1 MMSNYEMS
9 SNVIELSEHKTYI
22 ELTRRLCYYDY
33 PNLNGVQLNSDTA
46 EEKAQSLLMQP
57 VVAKYKKI
65 RNKDDLG
72 GHECSVDTK
81 GNVTFGT
88 IPIGVNVSVEVKND
102 TITINDTTVETPCLF
117 ATSRIWTRNKN
128 VCSAIKRLFAEG
140 KLHSS
145 WEILTEN
152 AEYVNNVKILKDYV
166 FEADALLGST
176 SNPAY
181 GECAT
186 TLCVAS
192 VDDPEILLSEAIAND
207 FNIENSKTKE
217 DNTLEI
223 KENESVVTSENENTD
238 VVTDEVVE
246 TSQETN
252 DVETT
257 DTSEIVSD
265 TKETDNA
272 SSETVDTDISEQT
285 TDDAQ
290 TVEVSELTVRDLRN
304 KIEKLCREKLRY
316 CWISFMFPNEKYV
329 LVEYDERE
337 SELEYMKF
345 TYETNGD
352 EVTVGEPEKVK
363 LAVSVANINAEIA
376 EKNNAIIKAN
386 EEIATLK
393 SENENLMKYKEMYEK
408 VEAEKAADEMA
419 KKKKCLSEYA
429 VRSGYI
435 SSEEIETSE
444 EIKALIDSVDENG
457 IKAIIVDRLMAQ
469 KNETNVV
476 TSEIVA
482 SQTTEVASL
491 TCEDID
497 TSDYKSVMK
506 KFLGK

>member
-1 MMSNYEMS
+1 MSNYEMS

-57 VVAKYKKI
+57 VVAKYKRI

-72 GHECSVDTK
+72 GHECSVDNN

-88 IPIGVNVSVEVKND
+88 VPIGVNVAVEIKND
-102 TITINDTTVETPCLF
+102 TVNINNNTVETPCLF

-192 VDDPEILLSEAIAND
+192 AEDPEILLSEAIAND
-207 FNIENSKTKE
+207 FNIDNSETKE
-217 DNTLEI
+217 DKTLKI
-223 KENESVVTSENENTD
+223 KENESVVTSENENAD
-238 VVTDEVVE
+238 VITDEVVE
-246 TSQETN
+246 TSQETEN
-252 DVETT
+252 VETT
-257 DTSEIVSD
+257 ETTETVSETREAKAEKIEDTTANENTEKSEESNSDNTDTSNEEVVSD
-265 TKETDNA
+265 T
-272 SSETVDTDISEQT
+272 DTII
-285 TDDAQ
+285 AN
-290 TVEVSELTVRDLRN
+290 LRQ
-304 KIEKLCREKLRY
+304 
-316 CWISFMFPNEKYV
+316 
-329 LVEYDERE
+329 
-337 SELEYMKF
+337 
-345 TYETNGD
+345 
-352 EVTVGEPEKVK
+352 
-363 LAVSVANINAEIA
+363 EIV
-376 EKNNAIIKAN
+376 EKNDAIIKAN
-386 EEIATLK
+386 EEIANLK
-393 SENENLMKYKEMYEK
+393 AVNESLIQYKEMYEK
-408 VEAEKAADEMA
+408 VEAEKAADELA

-435 SSEEIETSE
+435 SSDEIESSE
-444 EIKALIDSVDENG
+444 EIKKLIEAVDENG

-469 KNETNVV
+469 KNDVV
-476 TSEIVA
+476 VETSEVA
-482 SQTTEVASL
+482 TPVTTEVASL
-491 TCEDID
+491 TCDEVSIE

>member
-1 MMSNYEMS
+1 MSNYEMS

-57 VVAKYKKI
+57 VVAKYKRI

-72 GHECSVDTK
+72 DHECSVDNK

-88 IPIGVNVSVEVKND
+88 VPIGVNVAVEIKND
-102 TITINDTTVETPCLF
+102 TVNINNNTVETPCLF

-192 VDDPEILLSEAIAND
+192 AEDPEILLSEAIAND
-207 FNIENSKTKE
+207 FNIDNSETKE
-217 DNTLEI
+217 DKTLKI
-223 KENESVVTSENENTD
+223 KENESVVTSENENAD
-238 VVTDEVVE
+238 VATDEVVE
-246 TSQETN
+246 TSQETEN
-252 DVETT
+252 VETT
-257 DTSEIVSD
+257 ETTETVSETEEAKAEKIEDTTVDENTEKSEESNSDNTDTSNKEVVSD
-265 TKETDNA
+265 T
-272 SSETVDTDISEQT
+272 DTI
-285 TDDAQ
+285 
-290 TVEVSELTVRDLRN
+290 
-304 KIEKLCREKLRY
+304 I
-316 CWISFMFPNEKYV
+316 
-329 LVEYDERE
+329 
-337 SELEYMKF
+337 
-345 TYETNGD
+345 
-352 EVTVGEPEKVK
+352 
-363 LAVSVANINAEIA
+363 ANLKQEIV
-376 EKNNAIIKAN
+376 EKNDAIIKAN
-386 EEIATLK
+386 EEIANLK
-393 SENENLMKYKEMYEK
+393 AVNESLVQYKEMYEK
-408 VEAEKAADEMA
+408 IEAEKAADELA

-435 SSEEIETSE
+435 SSEEIESSE
-444 EIKALIDSVDENG
+444 EIKKLIEAVDENG

-469 KNETNVV
+469 KNDVV
-476 TSEIVA
+476 VETSEVTTPV
-482 SQTTEVASL
+482 TTEVASL
-491 TCEDID
+491 TCDEVSIE

>member
-1 MMSNYEMS
+1 MSNYEMS

-57 VVAKYKKI
+57 VVAKYKRI

-72 GHECSVDTK
+72 GHECSVDNK

-88 IPIGVNVSVEVKND
+88 VPIGVNVAVEIKND
-102 TITINDTTVETPCLF
+102 TVNINNNTVETPCLF

-192 VDDPEILLSEAIAND
+192 AEDPEILLSEAIAND
-207 FNIENSKTKE
+207 FNIDNSETKE
-217 DNTLEI
+217 DKTLKI
-223 KENESVVTSENENTD
+223 KENESVVTSENENAD

-246 TSQETN
+246 TSQETEN
-252 DVETT
+252 VETT
-257 DTSEIVSD
+257 ETTETVSETREAKAEKIEDTTANENTEKSEESNSDNTDTSNEEVVSD
-265 TKETDNA
+265 T
-272 SSETVDTDISEQT
+272 DTI
-285 TDDAQ
+285 
-290 TVEVSELTVRDLRN
+290 
-304 KIEKLCREKLRY
+304 I
-316 CWISFMFPNEKYV
+316 
-329 LVEYDERE
+329 
-337 SELEYMKF
+337 
-345 TYETNGD
+345 
-352 EVTVGEPEKVK
+352 
-363 LAVSVANINAEIA
+363 ANLKQEIV
-376 EKNNAIIKAN
+376 EKNDAIIKAN
-386 EEIATLK
+386 EEIANLK
-393 SENENLMKYKEMYEK
+393 AVNESLIQYKEMYEK
-408 VEAEKAADEMA
+408 VEAEKAADELA

-435 SSEEIETSE
+435 SSEEIESSE
-444 EIKALIDSVDENG
+444 EIKKLIEAVDENG

-469 KNETNVV
+469 KNDVV
-476 TSEIVA
+476 VETSEVA
-482 SQTTEVASL
+482 TPVTTEVASL
-491 TCEDID
+491 TCDEVSIE

>member
-1 MMSNYEMS
+1 MSNYEMS

-57 VVAKYKKI
+57 VVAKYKRI

-72 GHECSVDTK
+72 GHECSVDNN

-88 IPIGVNVSVEVKND
+88 VPIGVNVAVEIKND
-102 TITINDTTVETPCLF
+102 TVNINNNTVETPCLF

-192 VDDPEILLSEAIAND
+192 AEDPEILLSEAIAND
-207 FNIENSKTKE
+207 FNIDNSETKE
-217 DNTLEI
+217 DKTLKI
-223 KENESVVTSENENTD
+223 KENESVVTSENAD

-246 TSQETN
+246 TSQETEN
-252 DVETT
+252 VETT
-257 DTSEIVSD
+257 ETTETVSEAREAKAEKIEDTTADENTEKSEESNSDNTDTSNEEVVSD
-265 TKETDNA
+265 T
-272 SSETVDTDISEQT
+272 DTI
-285 TDDAQ
+285 
-290 TVEVSELTVRDLRN
+290 
-304 KIEKLCREKLRY
+304 I
-316 CWISFMFPNEKYV
+316 
-329 LVEYDERE
+329 
-337 SELEYMKF
+337 
-345 TYETNGD
+345 
-352 EVTVGEPEKVK
+352 
-363 LAVSVANINAEIA
+363 ANLKQEIV
-376 EKNNAIIKAN
+376 EKNDAIIKAN
-386 EEIATLK
+386 EEIANLK
-393 SENENLMKYKEMYEK
+393 AVNESLIQYKEMYEK
-408 VEAEKAADEMA
+408 IEAEKAADELA

-435 SSEEIETSE
+435 SSEEIESSE
-444 EIKALIDSVDENG
+444 EIKKLIEAVDENG

-469 KNETNVV
+469 KNDVV
-476 TSEIVA
+476 VETSEVTTPV
-482 SQTTEVASL
+482 TTEVASL
-491 TCEDID
+491 TCDEVNIE

>member
-1 MMSNYEMS
+1 MSNYEMS

-57 VVAKYKKI
+57 VVAKYKRI

-72 GHECSVDTK
+72 GHECSVDNN

-88 IPIGVNVSVEVKND
+88 VPIGVNVAVEIKND
-102 TITINDTTVETPCLF
+102 TVNINNNTVETPCLF

-192 VDDPEILLSEAIAND
+192 AEDPEILLSEAIAND
-207 FNIENSKTKE
+207 FNIDNSETKE
-217 DNTLEI
+217 DETLKI
-223 KENESVVTSENENTD
+223 KENESVVTSENENAD

-246 TSQETN
+246 TSQETEN
-252 DVETT
+252 VETT
-257 DTSEIVSD
+257 ETTETVSETREAKAEKIEDTTADENTEKSEESNSDNTDTSNEEVVSD
-265 TKETDNA
+265 T
-272 SSETVDTDISEQT
+272 DTI
-285 TDDAQ
+285 
-290 TVEVSELTVRDLRN
+290 
-304 KIEKLCREKLRY
+304 I
-316 CWISFMFPNEKYV
+316 
-329 LVEYDERE
+329 
-337 SELEYMKF
+337 
-345 TYETNGD
+345 
-352 EVTVGEPEKVK
+352 
-363 LAVSVANINAEIA
+363 ANLKQEIV
-376 EKNNAIIKAN
+376 EKNDAIIKAN
-386 EEIATLK
+386 EEIANLK
-393 SENENLMKYKEMYEK
+393 AVNESLVQYKEMYEK
-408 VEAEKAADEMA
+408 IESEKAADELA

-429 VRSGYI
+429 VKSGYI
-435 SSEEIETSE
+435 SSEEIESSE
-444 EIKALIDSVDENG
+444 EIKKLIDAVDENG

-469 KNETNVV
+469 KNDVV
-476 TSEIVA
+476 VETSEATTPV
-482 SQTTEVASL
+482 TTEVASL
-491 TCEDID
+491 TCDEVSIE

>member
-1 MMSNYEMS
+1 MSNYEMS

-57 VVAKYKKI
+57 VVAKYKRI

-72 GHECSVDTK
+72 GHECSVDNK

-88 IPIGVNVSVEVKND
+88 VPIGVNVAVEIKND
-102 TITINDTTVETPCLF
+102 TVNINNNTVETPCLF

-192 VDDPEILLSEAIAND
+192 AEDPEILLSEAIAND
-207 FNIENSKTKE
+207 FNIDNSETKE
-217 DNTLEI
+217 DKTLKI
-223 KENESVVTSENENTD
+223 NENESVVTSENENAD

-246 TSQETN
+246 TSQETKN
-252 DVETT
+252 VETT
-257 DTSEIVSD
+257 ETTKTVSETEEAKSEKNEDTTVDENTEKSEESNSDNTDTSNEEVVSD
-265 TKETDNA
+265 T
-272 SSETVDTDISEQT
+272 DTI
-285 TDDAQ
+285 
-290 TVEVSELTVRDLRN
+290 
-304 KIEKLCREKLRY
+304 I
-316 CWISFMFPNEKYV
+316 
-329 LVEYDERE
+329 
-337 SELEYMKF
+337 
-345 TYETNGD
+345 
-352 EVTVGEPEKVK
+352 
-363 LAVSVANINAEIA
+363 ANLKQEIV
-376 EKNNAIIKAN
+376 EKNDAIIKAN
-386 EEIATLK
+386 DEIANLK
-393 SENENLMKYKEMYEK
+393 AVNESLMQYKEMYEK
-408 VEAEKAADEMA
+408 VEAEKAADELA

-435 SSEEIETSE
+435 SSDEIESSE
-444 EIKALIDSVDENG
+444 EIKKLIETVDENG

-469 KNETNVV
+469 KNDVV
-476 TSEIVA
+476 VETSEATTPV
-482 SQTTEVASL
+482 TTEVASL
-491 TCEDID
+491 TCDEVSIE

>member
-1 MMSNYEMS
+1 MSNYEMS

-57 VVAKYKKI
+57 VVAKYKRI

-72 GHECSVDTK
+72 GHECSVDNK

-88 IPIGVNVSVEVKND
+88 VPIGVNVAVEIKND
-102 TITINDTTVETPCLF
+102 TVNINNNTVETPCLF

-192 VDDPEILLSEAIAND
+192 AEDPEILLSEAIAND
-207 FNIENSKTKE
+207 FNIDNSETKE
-217 DNTLEI
+217 DKTLKI
-223 KENESVVTSENENTD
+223 KENESVVTSENENAD

-246 TSQETN
+246 TSQETEN
-252 DVETT
+252 VETT
-257 DTSEIVSD
+257 ETIETVSETEEAKAEKIEDTTADENTEKSEESNSDNTDTSNKEVVSD
-265 TKETDNA
+265 T
-272 SSETVDTDISEQT
+272 DTI
-285 TDDAQ
+285 
-290 TVEVSELTVRDLRN
+290 
-304 KIEKLCREKLRY
+304 I
-316 CWISFMFPNEKYV
+316 
-329 LVEYDERE
+329 
-337 SELEYMKF
+337 
-345 TYETNGD
+345 
-352 EVTVGEPEKVK
+352 
-363 LAVSVANINAEIA
+363 ANLKQEIV
-376 EKNNAIIKAN
+376 EKNDAIIKAN
-386 EEIATLK
+386 EEIANLK
-393 SENENLMKYKEMYEK
+393 AVNESLIQYKEMYEK
-408 VEAEKAADEMA
+408 VEAEKAADEIA

-435 SSEEIETSE
+435 SSDEIESSE
-444 EIKALIDSVDENG
+444 EIKKLIDAVDENG

-469 KNETNVV
+469 KNDVVVETSEVV
-476 TSEIVA
+476 TPV
-482 SQTTEVASL
+482 TTEVASL
-491 TCEDID
+491 TCDEASIE

>member
-1 MMSNYEMS
+1 MSNYEMS

-57 VVAKYKKI
+57 VVAKYKRI

-72 GHECSVDTK
+72 GHECSVDNN

-88 IPIGVNVSVEVKND
+88 VPIGVNVAVEIKND
-102 TITINDTTVETPCLF
+102 TVNINNNTVETPCLF

-192 VDDPEILLSEAIAND
+192 AEDPEILLSEAIAND
-207 FNIENSKTKE
+207 FNIDNSETKE
-217 DNTLEI
+217 DKTLKI
-223 KENESVVTSENENTD
+223 KENESVVTSENENAD

-246 TSQETN
+246 TSQETEN
-252 DVETT
+252 VETT
-257 DTSEIVSD
+257 ETTETVSETREAKAEKIEDTTANENTEKSEESNSDNTDTSNEEVVSD
-265 TKETDNA
+265 T
-272 SSETVDTDISEQT
+272 DTI
-285 TDDAQ
+285 
-290 TVEVSELTVRDLRN
+290 
-304 KIEKLCREKLRY
+304 I
-316 CWISFMFPNEKYV
+316 
-329 LVEYDERE
+329 
-337 SELEYMKF
+337 
-345 TYETNGD
+345 
-352 EVTVGEPEKVK
+352 
-363 LAVSVANINAEIA
+363 ANLKQEIV
-376 EKNNAIIKAN
+376 EKNDAIIKAN
-386 EEIATLK
+386 EEIANLK
-393 SENENLMKYKEMYEK
+393 AVNESLIQYKEMYEK
-408 VEAEKAADEMA
+408 VEAEKAADELA

-429 VRSGYI
+429 VKSGYI
-435 SSEEIETSE
+435 SSDEIESSE
-444 EIKALIDSVDENG
+444 EIKKLIDTVDENG

-469 KNETNVV
+469 KNDVV
-476 TSEIVA
+476 VETSEVTTPV
-482 SQTTEVASL
+482 TTEVASL
-491 TCEDID
+491 TCDEVSIE

>member
-1 MMSNYEMS
+1 MSNYEMS

-57 VVAKYKKI
+57 VVAKYKRI

-72 GHECSVDTK
+72 GHECSVDNN

-88 IPIGVNVSVEVKND
+88 VPIGVNVAVEIKND
-102 TITINDTTVETPCLF
+102 TVNINNNTVETPCLF

-192 VDDPEILLSEAIAND
+192 AEDPEILLSEAIAND
-207 FNIENSKTKE
+207 FNIDNSETKE
-217 DNTLEI
+217 DETLKI

-238 VVTDEVVE
+238 VITDEVVE
-246 TSQETN
+246 TSQETEN
-252 DVETT
+252 VETT
-257 DTSEIVSD
+257 ETTETVSETREAKAEKIEDTTADENTEKSEESNSDNTDTSNEEVVSD
-265 TKETDNA
+265 T
-272 SSETVDTDISEQT
+272 DTIIANLKQE
-285 TDDAQ
+285 
-290 TVEVSELTVRDLRN
+290 
-304 KIEKLCREKLRY
+304 I
-316 CWISFMFPNEKYV
+316 
-329 LVEYDERE
+329 
-337 SELEYMKF
+337 
-345 TYETNGD
+345 
-352 EVTVGEPEKVK
+352 VK
-363 LAVSVANINAEIA
+363 
-376 EKNNAIIKAN
+376 KNDAIIKAN
-386 EEIATLK
+386 EEIANLK
-393 SENENLMKYKEMYEK
+393 AVNESLIQYKEMYEK
-408 VEAEKAADEMA
+408 VEAEKAADELA

-435 SSEEIETSE
+435 SSDEIESSE
-444 EIKALIDSVDENG
+444 EIKKLIDAVDENG

-469 KNETNVV
+469 KSDVV
-476 TSEIVA
+476 AETSEMATPV
-482 SQTTEVASL
+482 TTEVASL
-491 TCEDID
+491 TCDEASIE

>member
-1 MMSNYEMS
+1 MSNYEMS

-57 VVAKYKKI
+57 VVAKYKRI

-72 GHECSVDTK
+72 GHECSVDNN

-88 IPIGVNVSVEVKND
+88 VPIGVNVAVEIKND
-102 TITINDTTVETPCLF
+102 TVNINNNTVETPCLF

-192 VDDPEILLSEAIAND
+192 AEDPEILLSEAIAND
-207 FNIENSKTKE
+207 FNIDNSETKE
-217 DNTLEI
+217 DKTLKI
-223 KENESVVTSENENTD
+223 KENESVVTSENENAD

-246 TSQETN
+246 TSQETKN
-252 DVETT
+252 VETT
-257 DTSEIVSD
+257 ETTKTVSETEEAKSEKNEDTTVDENTEKSEESNSDNTDTSNEEVVSD
-265 TKETDNA
+265 T
-272 SSETVDTDISEQT
+272 DTI
-285 TDDAQ
+285 
-290 TVEVSELTVRDLRN
+290 
-304 KIEKLCREKLRY
+304 I
-316 CWISFMFPNEKYV
+316 
-329 LVEYDERE
+329 
-337 SELEYMKF
+337 
-345 TYETNGD
+345 
-352 EVTVGEPEKVK
+352 
-363 LAVSVANINAEIA
+363 ANLKQEIV
-376 EKNNAIIKAN
+376 EKNDAIIKAN
-386 EEIATLK
+386 EEIANLK
-393 SENENLMKYKEMYEK
+393 AVNESLVQYKEMYEK
-408 VEAEKAADEMA
+408 IEAEKAADELA

-435 SSEEIETSE
+435 SSEEIESSE
-444 EIKALIDSVDENG
+444 EIKKLIDAVDENG

-469 KNETNVV
+469 KNDVV
-476 TSEIVA
+476 VETSEATTPV
-482 SQTTEVASL
+482 TTEVASL
-491 TCEDID
+491 TCDEVSIE

>member
-1 MMSNYEMS
+1 MSNYEMS

-88 IPIGVNVSVEVKND
+88 IPIGVNVAVEVKND
-102 TITINDTTVETPCLF
+102 TVTINDTTVETPCLF

-192 VDDPEILLSEAIAND
+192 ADDPEILLSEAIAND
-207 FNIENSKTKE
+207 FNIENSETKE
-217 DNTLEI
+217 DKILEI

-246 TSQETN
+246 TSQETEN
-252 DVETT
+252 VETT
-257 DTSEIVSD
+257 ETTETVSEVEETKVEKVEDTTVDENTEKSEESDSANVDISKEEVVSD
-265 TKETDNA
+265 T
-272 SSETVDTDISEQT
+272 DTI
-285 TDDAQ
+285 
-290 TVEVSELTVRDLRN
+290 
-304 KIEKLCREKLRY
+304 I
-316 CWISFMFPNEKYV
+316 
-329 LVEYDERE
+329 
-337 SELEYMKF
+337 
-345 TYETNGD
+345 
-352 EVTVGEPEKVK
+352 
-363 LAVSVANINAEIA
+363 ANLKQEIV
-376 EKNNAIIKAN
+376 EKNDVIIKAN
-386 EEIATLK
+386 EEIANLK
-393 SENENLMKYKEMYEK
+393 AVNESLMKYKEMYEK

-469 KNETNVV
+469 KNDVV
-476 TSEIVA
+476 VETSEMATPV
-482 SQTTEVASL
+482 TTEVASL
-491 TCEDID
+491 TCDEVSIE

>member
-1 MMSNYEMS
+1 MSNYEMS

-57 VVAKYKKI
+57 VVAKYKRI

-72 GHECSVDTK
+72 GHECSVDNN

-88 IPIGVNVSVEVKND
+88 VPIGVNVAVEIKND
-102 TITINDTTVETPCLF
+102 TVNINNNTVETPCLF

-192 VDDPEILLSEAIAND
+192 TEDPEILLSEAIAND
-207 FNIENSKTKE
+207 FNIDNSETKE
-217 DNTLEI
+217 DKTLKI
-223 KENESVVTSENENTD
+223 KENESVVTSENENAD
-238 VVTDEVVE
+238 AVTDEVVE
-246 TSQETN
+246 TSQETEN
-252 DVETT
+252 VETT
-257 DTSEIVSD
+257 ETNNDTETETVITISEEESQEVV
-265 TKETDNA
+265 NN
-272 SSETVDTDISEQT
+272 SETVD
-285 TDDAQ
+285 
-290 TVEVSELTVRDLRN
+290 VSALTVRDLRC
-304 KIEKLCREKLRY
+304 KIEKACRDKIRY
-316 CWISFMFPNEKYV
+316 CWVAFMFPTENYV
-329 LVEYDERE
+329 LVEFDERE

-345 TYETNGD
+345 TYTVNGED
-352 EVTVGEPEKVK
+352 VTVGEPEKVK
-363 LAVSVANINAEIA
+363 LAVSVANINSEIS
-376 EKNNAIIKAN
+376 EKNDAIIKAN
-386 EEIATLK
+386 EEITALK
-393 SENENLMKYKEMYEK
+393 SEVETLTKYKEMFEQA
-408 VEAEKAADEMA
+408 EAEKAADELA

-435 SSEEIETSE
+435 SSEEIESSA
-444 EIKALIDSVDENG
+444 EIKKLIEAVDENG

-469 KNETNVV
+469 KNNVV
-476 TSEIVA
+476 VETSEMATPV
-482 SQTTEVASL
+482 TTEVASL
-491 TCEDID
+491 TCDEVSIE

>member
-1 MMSNYEMS
+1 MSNYEMS

-57 VVAKYKKI
+57 VVAKYKRI

-72 GHECSVDTK
+72 GHECSVDNN

-88 IPIGVNVSVEVKND
+88 VPIGVNVAVEIKND
-102 TITINDTTVETPCLF
+102 TVNINNNTVETPCLF

-192 VDDPEILLSEAIAND
+192 AEDPEILLSEAIAND
-207 FNIENSKTKE
+207 FNIDNSETKE
-217 DNTLEI
+217 DKTLKI
-223 KENESVVTSENENTD
+223 KENESVVTSENENAD

-246 TSQETN
+246 TSQETEN
-252 DVETT
+252 VETT
-257 DTSEIVSD
+257 ETTETVSETREAKAEKIEDTTADENTEKSEESNSDNTDTSNEEVVSD
-265 TKETDNA
+265 T
-272 SSETVDTDISEQT
+272 DTI
-285 TDDAQ
+285 
-290 TVEVSELTVRDLRN
+290 
-304 KIEKLCREKLRY
+304 I
-316 CWISFMFPNEKYV
+316 
-329 LVEYDERE
+329 
-337 SELEYMKF
+337 
-345 TYETNGD
+345 
-352 EVTVGEPEKVK
+352 
-363 LAVSVANINAEIA
+363 ANLKQEIV
-376 EKNNAIIKAN
+376 EKNDAIIKAN
-386 EEIATLK
+386 EEITALK
-393 SENENLMKYKEMYEK
+393 SEVETLTKYKEMFEQA
-408 VEAEKAADEMA
+408 EAEKAADELA

-435 SSEEIETSE
+435 SSDEIESSE
-444 EIKALIDSVDENG
+444 EIKKLIDAVDENG

-469 KNETNVV
+469 KNDVTVE
-476 TSEIVA
+476 TSEVDA
-482 SQTTEVASL
+482 PVTTEVASL
-491 TCEDID
+491 TCDEVSIE

>member
-1 MMSNYEMS
+1 MSNYEMS

-57 VVAKYKKI
+57 VVAKYKRI

-72 GHECSVDTK
+72 GHECSVDNN

-88 IPIGVNVSVEVKND
+88 VPIGVNVAVEIKND
-102 TITINDTTVETPCLF
+102 TVNINNNTVETPCLF

-176 SNPAY
+176 YNPAY

-192 VDDPEILLSEAIAND
+192 AEDPEILLSEAIAND
-207 FNIENSKTKE
+207 FNIDNSETKE
-217 DNTLEI
+217 DKTLKI

-246 TSQETN
+246 TSQETEN
-252 DVETT
+252 VETT
-257 DTSEIVSD
+257 ETTETVSETREAKAEKIEDTTANENTEKSEESNSDNTDTSNEEVVSD
-265 TKETDNA
+265 T
-272 SSETVDTDISEQT
+272 DTI
-285 TDDAQ
+285 
-290 TVEVSELTVRDLRN
+290 
-304 KIEKLCREKLRY
+304 I
-316 CWISFMFPNEKYV
+316 
-329 LVEYDERE
+329 
-337 SELEYMKF
+337 
-345 TYETNGD
+345 
-352 EVTVGEPEKVK
+352 
-363 LAVSVANINAEIA
+363 ANLKQEIV
-376 EKNNAIIKAN
+376 EKNDAIIKAN
-386 EEIATLK
+386 EEIANLK
-393 SENENLMKYKEMYEK
+393 AVNESLIQYKEMYEK
-408 VEAEKAADEMA
+408 IESEKAADELA

-435 SSEEIETSE
+435 SSDEIESSE
-444 EIKALIDSVDENG
+444 EIKKLIDAVDENG

-469 KNETNVV
+469 KNDVAVE
-476 TSEIVA
+476 TSEVA
-482 SQTTEVASL
+482 TPVTTEVASL
-491 TCEDID
+491 TCDEVSIE

>member
-1 MMSNYEMS
+1 MSNYEMS

-57 VVAKYKKI
+57 VVAKYKRI

-72 GHECSVDTK
+72 GHECSVDNN

-88 IPIGVNVSVEVKND
+88 VPIGVNVAVEIKND
-102 TITINDTTVETPCLF
+102 TVNINNNTVETPCLF

-192 VDDPEILLSEAIAND
+192 AEDPEILLSEAIAND
-207 FNIENSKTKE
+207 FNIDNSETKE
-217 DNTLEI
+217 DKTLKI
-223 KENESVVTSENENTD
+223 KENESVVTSENENAD

-246 TSQETN
+246 TSQETEN
-252 DVETT
+252 VETT
-257 DTSEIVSD
+257 ETTETVSETREAKAEKIEDTTANENAEKSEESNSDNTDTSNEEVVSD
-265 TKETDNA
+265 T
-272 SSETVDTDISEQT
+272 DTI
-285 TDDAQ
+285 
-290 TVEVSELTVRDLRN
+290 
-304 KIEKLCREKLRY
+304 I
-316 CWISFMFPNEKYV
+316 
-329 LVEYDERE
+329 
-337 SELEYMKF
+337 
-345 TYETNGD
+345 
-352 EVTVGEPEKVK
+352 
-363 LAVSVANINAEIA
+363 ANLKQEIV
-376 EKNNAIIKAN
+376 EKNDAIIKAN
-386 EEIATLK
+386 EEIANLK
-393 SENENLMKYKEMYEK
+393 AVNESLVQYKEMYEK
-408 VEAEKAADEMA
+408 VEAEKAADELA

-435 SSEEIETSE
+435 SSEEIESSE
-444 EIKALIDSVDENG
+444 EIKKLIEAVDENG

-469 KNETNVV
+469 KSDVV
-476 TSEIVA
+476 VETSEIVTPV
-482 SQTTEVASL
+482 TTEVASL
-491 TCEDID
+491 TCDEVSIE

>member
-1 MMSNYEMS
+1 MSNYEMS

-57 VVAKYKKI
+57 VVAKYKRI

-72 GHECSVDTK
+72 GHECSVDNN

-88 IPIGVNVSVEVKND
+88 VPIGVNVAVEIKND
-102 TITINDTTVETPCLF
+102 TVNINNNTVETPCLF

-192 VDDPEILLSEAIAND
+192 AEDPEILLSEAIAND
-207 FNIENSKTKE
+207 FNIDNSETKE
-217 DNTLEI
+217 DKTLKI
-223 KENESVVTSENENTD
+223 KENESVVTSENAD

-246 TSQETN
+246 TSQETEN
-252 DVETT
+252 VETT
-257 DTSEIVSD
+257 ETTETVSETREAKAEKIEDTTANENAEKSEESNSDNTDTSNEEVVSD
-265 TKETDNA
+265 T
-272 SSETVDTDISEQT
+272 DTI
-285 TDDAQ
+285 
-290 TVEVSELTVRDLRN
+290 
-304 KIEKLCREKLRY
+304 I
-316 CWISFMFPNEKYV
+316 
-329 LVEYDERE
+329 
-337 SELEYMKF
+337 
-345 TYETNGD
+345 
-352 EVTVGEPEKVK
+352 
-363 LAVSVANINAEIA
+363 ANLKQEIV
-376 EKNNAIIKAN
+376 EKNDAIIKAN
-386 EEIATLK
+386 EEIANLK
-393 SENENLMKYKEMYEK
+393 AVNESLIQYKEMYEK
-408 VEAEKAADEMA
+408 VEAEKAADELA

-435 SSEEIETSE
+435 SSEEIESSE
-444 EIKALIDSVDENG
+444 EIKKLIDAVDENG

-469 KNETNVV
+469 KSDVV
-476 TSEIVA
+476 VETSEIVTPV
-482 SQTTEVASL
+482 TTEVASL
-491 TCEDID
+491 TCDEASIE

>member
-1 MMSNYEMS
+1 MSNYEMS

-57 VVAKYKKI
+57 VVAKYKRI

-72 GHECSVDTK
+72 GHECSVDNN

-88 IPIGVNVSVEVKND
+88 VPIGVNVAVEIKND
-102 TITINDTTVETPCLF
+102 TVNINNNTVETPCLF

-192 VDDPEILLSEAIAND
+192 AEDPEILLSEAIAND
-207 FNIENSKTKE
+207 FNIDNSETKE
-217 DNTLEI
+217 DKTLKI
-223 KENESVVTSENENTD
+223 KENESVVTSENENTN
-238 VVTDEVVE
+238 VITDEVVE
-246 TSQETN
+246 TSQETEN
-252 DVETT
+252 VETT
-257 DTSEIVSD
+257 ETTETVSETREAKAEKIEDTTADENTEKSEESNSDNTDTSNEEVVSD
-265 TKETDNA
+265 T
-272 SSETVDTDISEQT
+272 DTI
-285 TDDAQ
+285 
-290 TVEVSELTVRDLRN
+290 
-304 KIEKLCREKLRY
+304 I
-316 CWISFMFPNEKYV
+316 
-329 LVEYDERE
+329 
-337 SELEYMKF
+337 
-345 TYETNGD
+345 
-352 EVTVGEPEKVK
+352 
-363 LAVSVANINAEIA
+363 ANLKQEIV
-376 EKNNAIIKAN
+376 EKNDAIIKAN
-386 EEIATLK
+386 DEIANLK
-393 SENENLMKYKEMYEK
+393 AVNESLMQYKEMYEK
-408 VEAEKAADEMA
+408 VEAEKAADELA

-435 SSEEIETSE
+435 SSDEIESSA
-444 EIKALIDSVDENG
+444 EIKKLIEAVDENG

-469 KNETNVV
+469 KNDVV
-476 TSEIVA
+476 AETSEMATPV
-482 SQTTEVASL
+482 TTEVASL
-491 TCEDID
+491 TCDEVSIE

>member
-1 MMSNYEMS
+1 MSNYEMS

-57 VVAKYKKI
+57 VVAKYKRI

-72 GHECSVDTK
+72 GHECSVDNH

-88 IPIGVNVSVEVKND
+88 VPIGVNVAVEIKND
-102 TITINDTTVETPCLF
+102 TVNINNNTVETPCLF

-192 VDDPEILLSEAIAND
+192 AEDPEILLSEAIAND
-207 FNIENSKTKE
+207 FNIDNSETKE
-217 DNTLEI
+217 DETLKI
-223 KENESVVTSENENTD
+223 KENESVVTSENENAD

-246 TSQETN
+246 TSQETKN
-252 DVETT
+252 VETT
-257 DTSEIVSD
+257 ETTKTVSETEEAKAEKIEDTTADENTEKSEESNSDNTDTSNEEVVSD
-265 TKETDNA
+265 T
-272 SSETVDTDISEQT
+272 DTI
-285 TDDAQ
+285 
-290 TVEVSELTVRDLRN
+290 
-304 KIEKLCREKLRY
+304 I
-316 CWISFMFPNEKYV
+316 
-329 LVEYDERE
+329 
-337 SELEYMKF
+337 
-345 TYETNGD
+345 
-352 EVTVGEPEKVK
+352 
-363 LAVSVANINAEIA
+363 ANLKQEIV
-376 EKNNAIIKAN
+376 EKNDAIIKAN
-386 EEIATLK
+386 EEIANLK
-393 SENENLMKYKEMYEK
+393 AVNESLVQYKEMYEK
-408 VEAEKAADEMA
+408 IESEKAADELA

-429 VRSGYI
+429 VKSGYI
-435 SSEEIETSE
+435 SSEEIESSE
-444 EIKALIDSVDENG
+444 EIKKLIDAVDENG

-469 KNETNVV
+469 KNDVV
-476 TSEIVA
+476 VETSEVTTPV
-482 SQTTEVASL
+482 TTEVASL
-491 TCEDID
+491 TCDEVSIE

>member
-1 MMSNYEMS
+1 MSNYEMS

-57 VVAKYKKI
+57 VVAKYKRI

-72 GHECSVDTK
+72 GHECSVDNN

-88 IPIGVNVSVEVKND
+88 VPIGVNVAVEIKND
-102 TITINDTTVETPCLF
+102 TVNINNNTVETPCLF

-192 VDDPEILLSEAIAND
+192 AEDPEILLSEAIAND
-207 FNIENSKTKE
+207 FNIDNSETKE
-217 DNTLEI
+217 DKTLKI
-223 KENESVVTSENENTD
+223 KENESVVTSENENSD

-246 TSQETN
+246 TSQETEN
-252 DVETT
+252 VETT
-257 DTSEIVSD
+257 ETTETVSETKEAKAEKIEDTTADENTEKSEESNSDNTDTSNEEVVSD
-265 TKETDNA
+265 T
-272 SSETVDTDISEQT
+272 DTI
-285 TDDAQ
+285 
-290 TVEVSELTVRDLRN
+290 
-304 KIEKLCREKLRY
+304 I
-316 CWISFMFPNEKYV
+316 
-329 LVEYDERE
+329 
-337 SELEYMKF
+337 
-345 TYETNGD
+345 
-352 EVTVGEPEKVK
+352 
-363 LAVSVANINAEIA
+363 ANLKQEIV
-376 EKNNAIIKAN
+376 EKNDAIIKAN
-386 EEIATLK
+386 EEIANLK
-393 SENENLMKYKEMYEK
+393 AVNESLVQYKEMYEK
-408 VEAEKAADEMA
+408 VEAEKAADELA

-435 SSEEIETSE
+435 SSEEIESSE
-444 EIKALIDSVDENG
+444 EIKKLIDTVDENG

-469 KNETNVV
+469 KNDVV
-476 TSEIVA
+476 VETSEATTPV
-482 SQTTEVASL
+482 TTEVASL
-491 TCEDID
+491 TCDEVSIE

>member
-1 MMSNYEMS
+1 MSNYEMS

-57 VVAKYKKI
+57 VVAKYKRI

-72 GHECSVDTK
+72 GHECSVDNK

-88 IPIGVNVSVEVKND
+88 VPIGVNVAVEIKND
-102 TITINDTTVETPCLF
+102 TVNINNNTVETPCLF

-192 VDDPEILLSEAIAND
+192 AEDPEILLSEAIAND
-207 FNIENSKTKE
+207 FNIDNSETKE
-217 DNTLEI
+217 DETLKI

-238 VVTDEVVE
+238 VITDEVVE
-246 TSQETN
+246 TSQETEN
-252 DVETT
+252 VETT
-257 DTSEIVSD
+257 ETTETVSETEEAKAEKNEDTTVDENTEKSEESNSDNTDTSNEEVVSD
-265 TKETDNA
+265 T
-272 SSETVDTDISEQT
+272 DTI
-285 TDDAQ
+285 
-290 TVEVSELTVRDLRN
+290 
-304 KIEKLCREKLRY
+304 I
-316 CWISFMFPNEKYV
+316 
-329 LVEYDERE
+329 
-337 SELEYMKF
+337 
-345 TYETNGD
+345 
-352 EVTVGEPEKVK
+352 
-363 LAVSVANINAEIA
+363 ANLKQEIV
-376 EKNNAIIKAN
+376 EKNDAIIKAN
-386 EEIATLK
+386 EEIANLK
-393 SENENLMKYKEMYEK
+393 AVNESLVQYKEMYEK
-408 VEAEKAADEMA
+408 IESEKAADELA

-429 VRSGYI
+429 VKSGYI
-435 SSEEIETSE
+435 SSEEIESSA
-444 EIKALIDSVDENG
+444 EIKKLIEAVDENG

-469 KNETNVV
+469 KNDVV
-476 TSEIVA
+476 VETSEMATPVA
-482 SQTTEVASL
+482 TEVASL
-491 TCEDID
+491 TCDEVSIE

>member
-1 MMSNYEMS
+1 MSNYEMS

-72 GHECSVDTK
+72 GHECSVDRK

-88 IPIGVNVSVEVKND
+88 IPIGVNVAVEVKND
-102 TITINDTTVETPCLF
+102 TVTINDTTVETPCLF

-192 VDDPEILLSEAIAND
+192 ADDPEILLSEAIAND
-207 FNIENSKTKE
+207 FNIENSETKE

-223 KENESVVTSENENTD
+223 KENESVVTFENENTD
-238 VVTDEVVE
+238 VIADEVVE
-246 TSQETN
+246 TSQNTEN
-252 DVETT
+252 VETT
-257 DTSEIVSD
+257 EAAEVVSESEETKVEKVEDTIVDENTEKSEENDSDNVDDSKEEVVSD
-265 TKETDNA
+265 T
-272 SSETVDTDISEQT
+272 DTI
-285 TDDAQ
+285 
-290 TVEVSELTVRDLRN
+290 
-304 KIEKLCREKLRY
+304 I
-316 CWISFMFPNEKYV
+316 
-329 LVEYDERE
+329 
-337 SELEYMKF
+337 
-345 TYETNGD
+345 
-352 EVTVGEPEKVK
+352 
-363 LAVSVANINAEIA
+363 ANLKQEIV
-376 EKNNAIIKAN
+376 EKNDVIIKAN
-386 EEIATLK
+386 EEIANLK
-393 SENENLMKYKEMYEK
+393 AVNESLMKYKEMYEK

-444 EIKALIDSVDENG
+444 EIKALIDAVDENG

-482 SQTTEVASL
+482 PQTTEVASL

>member
-1 MMSNYEMS
+1 MSNYEMS

-57 VVAKYKKI
+57 VVAKYKRI

-72 GHECSVDTK
+72 GHECSVDNK

-88 IPIGVNVSVEVKND
+88 VPIGVNVAVEIKND
-102 TITINDTTVETPCLF
+102 TININNNTVETPCLF

-192 VDDPEILLSEAIAND
+192 AEDPEILLSEAIAND
-207 FNIENSKTKE
+207 FNIDNSETKE
-217 DNTLEI
+217 DKTLKI
-223 KENESVVTSENENTD
+223 KENESVVTSENENAD

-246 TSQETN
+246 TSQETEN
-252 DVETT
+252 VETT
-257 DTSEIVSD
+257 ETTETVSEAREAKAEKIEDTTADENTEKSEESNADNTDTSNEEVVSD
-265 TKETDNA
+265 T
-272 SSETVDTDISEQT
+272 DTI
-285 TDDAQ
+285 
-290 TVEVSELTVRDLRN
+290 
-304 KIEKLCREKLRY
+304 I
-316 CWISFMFPNEKYV
+316 
-329 LVEYDERE
+329 
-337 SELEYMKF
+337 
-345 TYETNGD
+345 
-352 EVTVGEPEKVK
+352 
-363 LAVSVANINAEIA
+363 ANLKQEIV
-376 EKNNAIIKAN
+376 EKNDAIIKAN
-386 EEIATLK
+386 EEIANLK
-393 SENENLMKYKEMYEK
+393 AVNESLIQYKEMYEK
-408 VEAEKAADEMA
+408 IEAEKAADELA

-429 VRSGYI
+429 VKSGYI
-435 SSEEIETSE
+435 SSEEIESSE
-444 EIKALIDSVDENG
+444 EIKKLIDAVDENG

-469 KNETNVV
+469 KNDVVVETSDV
-476 TSEIVA
+476 TIPV
-482 SQTTEVASL
+482 TTEVASL
-491 TCEDID
+491 TCDEVSIE

>member
-1 MMSNYEMS
+1 MSNYEMS

-57 VVAKYKKI
+57 VVAKYKRI

-72 GHECSVDTK
+72 GHECSVDNK

-88 IPIGVNVSVEVKND
+88 VPIGVNVAVEIKND
-102 TITINDTTVETPCLF
+102 TVNINNNTVETPCLF

-192 VDDPEILLSEAIAND
+192 AEDPEILLSEAIAND
-207 FNIENSKTKE
+207 FNIDNSETKE
-217 DNTLEI
+217 DKTLKI
-223 KENESVVTSENENTD
+223 KENESVVTSENENAD

-246 TSQETN
+246 TSQETEN
-252 DVETT
+252 VETT
-257 DTSEIVSD
+257 ETTETVSETREAKSEKNEDTTVDENTEKSEESNSDNTDTSNEEVVSD
-265 TKETDNA
+265 T
-272 SSETVDTDISEQT
+272 DTI
-285 TDDAQ
+285 
-290 TVEVSELTVRDLRN
+290 
-304 KIEKLCREKLRY
+304 I
-316 CWISFMFPNEKYV
+316 
-329 LVEYDERE
+329 
-337 SELEYMKF
+337 
-345 TYETNGD
+345 
-352 EVTVGEPEKVK
+352 
-363 LAVSVANINAEIA
+363 ANLKQEIV
-376 EKNNAIIKAN
+376 EKNDAIIKAN
-386 EEIATLK
+386 EEIANLK
-393 SENENLMKYKEMYEK
+393 AVNESLVQYKEMYEK
-408 VEAEKAADEMA
+408 IEAEKAADELA

-435 SSEEIETSE
+435 SSEEIESSE
-444 EIKALIDSVDENG
+444 EIKKLIEAVDENG

-469 KNETNVV
+469 KNDVVVET
-476 TSEIVA
+476 SDVA
-482 SQTTEVASL
+482 TPVTTEVASL
-491 TCEDID
+491 TCDEVSIE

>member
-1 MMSNYEMS
+1 MSNYEMS

-88 IPIGVNVSVEVKND
+88 IPIGVNVAVEVKND
-102 TITINDTTVETPCLF
+102 TVTINDTTVETPCLF

-192 VDDPEILLSEAIAND
+192 ADDPEILLSEAIAND
-207 FNIENSKTKE
+207 FNIENSETKE
-217 DNTLEI
+217 DKILEI

-246 TSQETN
+246 TSQETEN
-252 DVETT
+252 VETT
-257 DTSEIVSD
+257 ETTETVSEVEETKVEKVEDTTVDENTEKSEESDSANVDISKEEVVSD
-265 TKETDNA
+265 T
-272 SSETVDTDISEQT
+272 DTI
-285 TDDAQ
+285 
-290 TVEVSELTVRDLRN
+290 
-304 KIEKLCREKLRY
+304 I
-316 CWISFMFPNEKYV
+316 
-329 LVEYDERE
+329 
-337 SELEYMKF
+337 
-345 TYETNGD
+345 
-352 EVTVGEPEKVK
+352 
-363 LAVSVANINAEIA
+363 ANLKQEIV
-376 EKNNAIIKAN
+376 EKNDVIIKAN
-386 EEIATLK
+386 EEIANLK
-393 SENENLMKYKEMYEK
+393 AVNESLMKYKEMYEK

-482 SQTTEVASL
+482 PQTTEVASL

>member
-1 MMSNYEMS
+1 MSNYEMS

-57 VVAKYKKI
+57 VVAKYKRI

-72 GHECSVDTK
+72 GHECSVDNN

-88 IPIGVNVSVEVKND
+88 VPIGVNVAVEIKND
-102 TITINDTTVETPCLF
+102 TVNINNNTVETPCLF

-192 VDDPEILLSEAIAND
+192 AEDPEILLSEAIAND
-207 FNIENSKTKE
+207 FNIDNSETKE
-217 DNTLEI
+217 DKTLKI
-223 KENESVVTSENENTD
+223 KENESVVTSENENAD

-246 TSQETN
+246 TSQETKN
-252 DVETT
+252 VETT
-257 DTSEIVSD
+257 ETTETVSETREAKAEKIEDTTADENTEKSEESNSDNTDTSNEEVVSD
-265 TKETDNA
+265 T
-272 SSETVDTDISEQT
+272 DTI
-285 TDDAQ
+285 
-290 TVEVSELTVRDLRN
+290 
-304 KIEKLCREKLRY
+304 I
-316 CWISFMFPNEKYV
+316 
-329 LVEYDERE
+329 
-337 SELEYMKF
+337 
-345 TYETNGD
+345 
-352 EVTVGEPEKVK
+352 
-363 LAVSVANINAEIA
+363 ANLKQEIV
-376 EKNNAIIKAN
+376 EKNDAIIKAN
-386 EEIATLK
+386 AEIANLK
-393 SENENLMKYKEMYEK
+393 AVNESLIQYKEMYEK
-408 VEAEKAADEMA
+408 IEAEKAADELA

-435 SSEEIETSE
+435 SSEEIESSE
-444 EIKALIDSVDENG
+444 EIKKLIDAVDENG

-469 KNETNVV
+469 KSDVVAETSKMATPV
-476 TSEIVA
+476 
-482 SQTTEVASL
+482 TTEVASL
-491 TCEDID
+491 TCDEVSIE

>member
-1 MMSNYEMS
+1 
-9 SNVIELSEHKTYI
+9 
-22 ELTRRLCYYDY
+22 
-33 PNLNGVQLNSDTA
+33 
-46 EEKAQSLLMQP
+46 MQP
-57 VVAKYKKI
+57 VVAKYKRI

-72 GHECSVDTK
+72 GHECSVDNK

-88 IPIGVNVSVEVKND
+88 VPIGVNVAVEIKND
-102 TITINDTTVETPCLF
+102 TVNINNNTVETLCLF

-192 VDDPEILLSEAIAND
+192 AEDPEILLSEAIAND
-207 FNIENSKTKE
+207 FNIDNSETKE
-217 DNTLEI
+217 DKTLKI
-223 KENESVVTSENENTD
+223 KENQSVVTSENENAD

-246 TSQETN
+246 TSQKTEN
-252 DVETT
+252 VETT
-257 DTSEIVSD
+257 ETETVITIS
-265 TKETDNA
+265 KEESQEVVDN
-272 SSETVDTDISEQT
+272 SETVD
-285 TDDAQ
+285 
-290 TVEVSELTVRDLRN
+290 VSALTVRDLRC
-304 KIEKLCREKLRY
+304 KIEKACRDKIRY
-316 CWISFMFPNEKYV
+316 CWVAFMFPTENYV
-329 LVEYDERE
+329 LVEFDERE

-345 TYETNGD
+345 AYTVNGED
-352 EVTVGEPEKVK
+352 VTVGEPEKVK
-363 LAVSVANINAEIA
+363 LAVSVADINSEIS
-376 EKNNAIIKAN
+376 EKNDAIIKAN
-386 EEIATLK
+386 EEITALK
-393 SENENLMKYKEMYEK
+393 SEVETLTKYKEMFEQA
-408 VEAEKAADEMA
+408 EAEKAADELA

-435 SSEEIETSE
+435 SSEEIESSE
-444 EIKALIDSVDENG
+444 EIKKLIDAVDENG

-469 KNETNVV
+469 KSDVV
-476 TSEIVA
+476 AETSEIVTPV
-482 SQTTEVASL
+482 TTEVASL
-491 TCEDID
+491 TCDEASIE

>member
-1 MMSNYEMS
+1 MSNYEMS

-57 VVAKYKKI
+57 VVAKYKRI

-72 GHECSVDTK
+72 GHECSVDNK

-88 IPIGVNVSVEVKND
+88 VPIGVNVAVEIKND
-102 TITINDTTVETPCLF
+102 TVNINNNTVETPCLF

-192 VDDPEILLSEAIAND
+192 AEDPEILLSEAIAND
-207 FNIENSKTKE
+207 FNIDNSETKE
-217 DNTLEI
+217 DETLKI

-238 VVTDEVVE
+238 VITDEVVE
-246 TSQETN
+246 TSQETEN
-252 DVETT
+252 VETT
-257 DTSEIVSD
+257 ETTETVSETREAKAEKIEDTTADENTEKSEESNSDNTDTSNEEVVSD
-265 TKETDNA
+265 T
-272 SSETVDTDISEQT
+272 DTI
-285 TDDAQ
+285 
-290 TVEVSELTVRDLRN
+290 
-304 KIEKLCREKLRY
+304 I
-316 CWISFMFPNEKYV
+316 
-329 LVEYDERE
+329 
-337 SELEYMKF
+337 
-345 TYETNGD
+345 
-352 EVTVGEPEKVK
+352 
-363 LAVSVANINAEIA
+363 ANLKQEIV
-376 EKNNAIIKAN
+376 EKNDAIIKAN
-386 EEIATLK
+386 DEIANLK
-393 SENENLMKYKEMYEK
+393 AVNESLMQYKEMYEK
-408 VEAEKAADEMA
+408 VEAEKAADELA

-429 VRSGYI
+429 VKSGYI
-435 SSEEIETSE
+435 SSEEIESSA
-444 EIKALIDSVDENG
+444 EIKKLIEAVDENG

-469 KNETNVV
+469 KNDVV
-476 TSEIVA
+476 VETSEATTPV
-482 SQTTEVASL
+482 TTEVASL
-491 TCEDID
+491 TCDEVSIE

>member
-1 MMSNYEMS
+1 MSNYEMS

-57 VVAKYKKI
+57 VVAKYKRI

-72 GHECSVDTK
+72 GHECSVDNN

-88 IPIGVNVSVEVKND
+88 VPIGVNVAVEIKND
-102 TITINDTTVETPCLF
+102 TVNINNNTVETPCLF

-192 VDDPEILLSEAIAND
+192 AEDPEILLSEAIAND
-207 FNIENSKTKE
+207 FNIDNSETKE
-217 DNTLEI
+217 DKTLKI
-223 KENESVVTSENENTD
+223 KENESVVTSENAD

-246 TSQETN
+246 TSQETEN
-252 DVETT
+252 VETT
-257 DTSEIVSD
+257 ETNNDTETETVS
-265 TKETDNA
+265 T
-272 SSETVDTDISEQT
+272 SSEEESHEVVDNSET
-285 TDDAQ
+285 ID
-290 TVEVSELTVRDLRN
+290 VSALTVRDLRC
-304 KIEKLCREKLRY
+304 KIEKACRDKIRY
-316 CWISFMFPNEKYV
+316 CWVAFMFPTENYV
-329 LVEYDERE
+329 LVEFDERE

-345 TYETNGD
+345 AYTVNGED
-352 EVTVGEPEKVK
+352 VTVGEPEKVK
-363 LAVSVANINAEIA
+363 LAVSVANINSEIS
-376 EKNNAIIKAN
+376 EKNDAIIKAN
-386 EEIATLK
+386 EEITALK
-393 SENENLMKYKEMYEK
+393 SEVETLTKYKEMFEQA
-408 VEAEKAADEMA
+408 EAEKAADELA

-429 VRSGYI
+429 VKSGYI
-435 SSEEIETSE
+435 SSEEIESSE
-444 EIKALIDSVDENG
+444 EIKKLIDAVDENG

-469 KNETNVV
+469 KSDVV
-476 TSEIVA
+476 VETSEIVTPV
-482 SQTTEVASL
+482 TTEVASL
-491 TCEDID
+491 TCDEVSIE

>member
-1 MMSNYEMS
+1 MSNYEMS

-57 VVAKYKKI
+57 VVAKYKRI

-72 GHECSVDTK
+72 GHECSVDNN

-88 IPIGVNVSVEVKND
+88 VPIGVNVAVEIKND
-102 TITINDTTVETPCLF
+102 TVNINNNTVETPCLF

-192 VDDPEILLSEAIAND
+192 AEDPEILLSEAIAND
-207 FNIENSKTKE
+207 FNIDNSETKE
-217 DNTLEI
+217 DKTLKI
-223 KENESVVTSENENTD
+223 KENESVVTSENENAD
-238 VVTDEVVE
+238 VVADEVVE
-246 TSQETN
+246 TSQETEN
-252 DVETT
+252 VETT
-257 DTSEIVSD
+257 ETTETVSETREAKAEKIEDTTADENTEKSEESDSDNTDTSNEEVVSDADTIIANLKQEIV
-265 TKETDNA
+265 
-272 SSETVDTDISEQT
+272 
-285 TDDAQ
+285 
-290 TVEVSELTVRDLRN
+290 
-304 KIEKLCREKLRY
+304 
-316 CWISFMFPNEKYV
+316 
-329 LVEYDERE
+329 
-337 SELEYMKF
+337 
-345 TYETNGD
+345 
-352 EVTVGEPEKVK
+352 
-363 LAVSVANINAEIA
+363 
-376 EKNNAIIKAN
+376 EKNDAIIKAN
-386 EEIATLK
+386 EEIANLK
-393 SENENLMKYKEMYEK
+393 AVNESLIQYKEMYEK
-408 VEAEKAADEMA
+408 IEAEKAADELA

-435 SSEEIETSE
+435 SSEEIESSE
-444 EIKALIDSVDENG
+444 EIKKLIEAVDENG

-469 KNETNVV
+469 KNDVV
-476 TSEIVA
+476 VETSEMATPV
-482 SQTTEVASL
+482 TTEVASL
-491 TCEDID
+491 TCDEVSIE

>member
-1 MMSNYEMS
+1 MSNYEMS

-57 VVAKYKKI
+57 VVAKYKRI

-72 GHECSVDTK
+72 GHECSVDNK

-88 IPIGVNVSVEVKND
+88 VPIGVNVAVEIKND
-102 TITINDTTVETPCLF
+102 TVNINNNTVETPCLF

-192 VDDPEILLSEAIAND
+192 AEDPEILLSEAIAND
-207 FNIENSKTKE
+207 FNIDNSETKE
-217 DNTLEI
+217 DKTLKI
-223 KENESVVTSENENTD
+223 KENESVVTSENENAD
-238 VVTDEVVE
+238 VVTDVVVE
-246 TSQETN
+246 TSQESEN
-252 DVETT
+252 VETT
-257 DTSEIVSD
+257 ETTETVSETREAKAEKIEDTTANENTEKSEESNSDNTDTSNEEVVSD
-265 TKETDNA
+265 T
-272 SSETVDTDISEQT
+272 DTI
-285 TDDAQ
+285 
-290 TVEVSELTVRDLRN
+290 
-304 KIEKLCREKLRY
+304 I
-316 CWISFMFPNEKYV
+316 
-329 LVEYDERE
+329 
-337 SELEYMKF
+337 
-345 TYETNGD
+345 
-352 EVTVGEPEKVK
+352 
-363 LAVSVANINAEIA
+363 ANLKQEIV
-376 EKNNAIIKAN
+376 EKNDAIIKAN
-386 EEIATLK
+386 EEIANLK
-393 SENENLMKYKEMYEK
+393 AVNESLIQYKEMYEK
-408 VEAEKAADEMA
+408 VEAEKAADELA

-435 SSEEIETSE
+435 SSDEIESSE
-444 EIKALIDSVDENG
+444 EIKKLIDAVDENG

-469 KNETNVV
+469 KNDVVVETSEVV
-476 TSEIVA
+476 TPV
-482 SQTTEVASL
+482 TTEVASL
-491 TCEDID
+491 TCDEASIE

>member
-1 MMSNYEMS
+1 MSNYEMS

-57 VVAKYKKI
+57 VVAKYKRI

-72 GHECSVDTK
+72 GHECSVDNN

-88 IPIGVNVSVEVKND
+88 VPIGVNVAVEIKND
-102 TITINDTTVETPCLF
+102 TVNINNNTVETPCLF

-192 VDDPEILLSEAIAND
+192 AEDPEILLSEAIAND
-207 FNIENSKTKE
+207 FNIDNSETKE
-217 DNTLEI
+217 DKTLKI
-223 KENESVVTSENENTD
+223 KENESVVTSENENAD

-246 TSQETN
+246 TSQETEN
-252 DVETT
+252 VETT
-257 DTSEIVSD
+257 ETVSETREAKAEKIEDTTADENTEKSEENNSDNADDSNEEVVSD
-265 TKETDNA
+265 
-272 SSETVDTDISEQT
+272 VDTIIANLKQEI
-285 TDDAQ
+285 
-290 TVEVSELTVRDLRN
+290 
-304 KIEKLCREKLRY
+304 IEK
-316 CWISFMFPNEKYV
+316 N
-329 LVEYDERE
+329 D
-337 SELEYMKF
+337 
-345 TYETNGD
+345 
-352 EVTVGEPEKVK
+352 
-363 LAVSVANINAEIA
+363 
-376 EKNNAIIKAN
+376 AIIKAN
-386 EEIATLK
+386 DEIANLK
-393 SENENLMKYKEMYEK
+393 AVNESLMQYKEMYEK
-408 VEAEKAADEMA
+408 VEAEKAADELA

-429 VRSGYI
+429 VKSGYI
-435 SSEEIETSE
+435 SSEEIESSE
-444 EIKALIDSVDENG
+444 EIKKLIDAVDENG

-469 KNETNVV
+469 KSDIVTE
-476 TSEIVA
+476 TSEIITPV
-482 SQTTEVASL
+482 TTEVASL
-491 TCEDID
+491 TCDEASIE

>member
-1 MMSNYEMS
+1 MSNYEMS

-57 VVAKYKKI
+57 VVAKYKRI

-72 GHECSVDTK
+72 GHECSVDNN

-88 IPIGVNVSVEVKND
+88 VPIGVNVAVEIKND
-102 TITINDTTVETPCLF
+102 TVNINNNTVETPCLF

-192 VDDPEILLSEAIAND
+192 AEDPEILLSEAIAND
-207 FNIENSKTKE
+207 FNIDNSETKE
-217 DNTLEI
+217 DETLKI

-238 VVTDEVVE
+238 VITDEVVE
-246 TSQETN
+246 TSQETEN
-252 DVETT
+252 VETT
-257 DTSEIVSD
+257 ETTETVSETREAKAEKIEDTTADENTEKSEESNSDNTDTSNEEVVSD
-265 TKETDNA
+265 T
-272 SSETVDTDISEQT
+272 DTI
-285 TDDAQ
+285 
-290 TVEVSELTVRDLRN
+290 
-304 KIEKLCREKLRY
+304 I
-316 CWISFMFPNEKYV
+316 
-329 LVEYDERE
+329 
-337 SELEYMKF
+337 
-345 TYETNGD
+345 
-352 EVTVGEPEKVK
+352 
-363 LAVSVANINAEIA
+363 ANLKQEIV
-376 EKNNAIIKAN
+376 EKNDAIIKAN
-386 EEIATLK
+386 EEIANLK
-393 SENENLMKYKEMYEK
+393 AVNESLVQYKEMYEK
-408 VEAEKAADEMA
+408 IESEKAADELA

-435 SSEEIETSE
+435 SSEEIESSE
-444 EIKALIDSVDENG
+444 EIKKLIEAVDENG

-469 KNETNVV
+469 KNDVV
-476 TSEIVA
+476 VETSEMATPV
-482 SQTTEVASL
+482 TTEVASL
-491 TCEDID
+491 TCDEVSIE

>member
-1 MMSNYEMS
+1 MSNYEMS

-57 VVAKYKKI
+57 VVAKYKRI

-72 GHECSVDTK
+72 GHECSVDNN
-81 GNVTFGT
+81 GNVKFGT
-88 IPIGVNVSVEVKND
+88 VPIGVNVAVEIKND
-102 TITINDTTVETPCLF
+102 TVNINNNTVETPCLF

-192 VDDPEILLSEAIAND
+192 AEDPEILLSEAIAND
-207 FNIENSKTKE
+207 FNIDNSETKE
-217 DNTLEI
+217 DKTLKI
-223 KENESVVTSENENTD
+223 KENESVVTSENENAD

-246 TSQETN
+246 TSQETEN
-252 DVETT
+252 VETT
-257 DTSEIVSD
+257 ETTETVSETREAKAEKIEDTTANENTEKSEESNSDNTDTSNEEVVSD
-265 TKETDNA
+265 T
-272 SSETVDTDISEQT
+272 DTI
-285 TDDAQ
+285 
-290 TVEVSELTVRDLRN
+290 
-304 KIEKLCREKLRY
+304 I
-316 CWISFMFPNEKYV
+316 
-329 LVEYDERE
+329 
-337 SELEYMKF
+337 
-345 TYETNGD
+345 
-352 EVTVGEPEKVK
+352 
-363 LAVSVANINAEIA
+363 ANLKQEIV
-376 EKNNAIIKAN
+376 EKNDAIIKAN
-386 EEIATLK
+386 EEIANLK
-393 SENENLMKYKEMYEK
+393 AVNESLIQYKEMYEK
-408 VEAEKAADEMA
+408 VEAEKAADELA

-429 VRSGYI
+429 VKSGYI
-435 SSEEIETSE
+435 SSDEIESSE
-444 EIKALIDSVDENG
+444 EIKKLIDTVDENG

-469 KNETNVV
+469 KNDVV
-476 TSEIVA
+476 VETSEVTTPV
-482 SQTTEVASL
+482 TTEIASL
-491 TCEDID
+491 TCDEVSIE

>member
-1 MMSNYEMS
+1 MSNYEMS

-57 VVAKYKKI
+57 VVAKYKRI

-72 GHECSVDTK
+72 GHECSVDNN

-88 IPIGVNVSVEVKND
+88 VPIGVNVAVEIKND
-102 TITINDTTVETPCLF
+102 TVNINNNTVETPCLF

-192 VDDPEILLSEAIAND
+192 AEDPEILLSEAIAND
-207 FNIENSKTKE
+207 FNIDNSETKE
-217 DNTLEI
+217 DKTLKI

-246 TSQETN
+246 TSQETEN
-252 DVETT
+252 VETT
-257 DTSEIVSD
+257 ETTETVSETREAKAEKIEDTTADENTEKSEESNSDNTDTSNKEVVSD
-265 TKETDNA
+265 T
-272 SSETVDTDISEQT
+272 DTI
-285 TDDAQ
+285 
-290 TVEVSELTVRDLRN
+290 
-304 KIEKLCREKLRY
+304 I
-316 CWISFMFPNEKYV
+316 
-329 LVEYDERE
+329 
-337 SELEYMKF
+337 
-345 TYETNGD
+345 
-352 EVTVGEPEKVK
+352 
-363 LAVSVANINAEIA
+363 ANLKQEIV
-376 EKNNAIIKAN
+376 EKNDAIIKAN
-386 EEIATLK
+386 EEIANLK
-393 SENENLMKYKEMYEK
+393 AVNESLIQYKEMYEK
-408 VEAEKAADEMA
+408 VEAEKAADELA

-429 VRSGYI
+429 VKSGYI
-435 SSEEIETSE
+435 SSDEIESSE
-444 EIKALIDSVDENG
+444 EIKKLIDAVDENG

-469 KNETNVV
+469 KNDVV
-476 TSEIVA
+476 VETSEVTTPV
-482 SQTTEVASL
+482 TTEVASL
-491 TCEDID
+491 TCDEVSIE